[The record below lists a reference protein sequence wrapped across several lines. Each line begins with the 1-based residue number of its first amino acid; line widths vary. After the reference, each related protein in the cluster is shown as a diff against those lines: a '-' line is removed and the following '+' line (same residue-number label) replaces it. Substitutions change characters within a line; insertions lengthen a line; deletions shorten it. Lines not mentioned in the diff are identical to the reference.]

1 MTNIL
6 LFLILCVLLFGAS
19 SVLTGLGW
27 FTIVVVGVGVL
38 GSVLI
43 LVVQIAAWLP
53 NLPGALASFCR
64 GWAKLL
70 VAPIYGPIEHWKSA
84 RMPGPE
90 QSGIVVSTVSTLWTL
105 IVAVFL
111 WYLAVLPLAFAASYL
126 YEALH

>member
-1 MTNIL
+1 MTNVL

-19 SVLTGLGW
+19 TVLTGLGW
-27 FTIVVVGVGVL
+27 FAIFVVGVGVL

-53 NLPGALASFCR
+53 KLPGALTSFCR

-70 VAPIYGPIEHWKSA
+70 VAPIYGPIENWKSA
-84 RMPGPE
+84 RTPGPE
-90 QSGIVVSTVSTLWTL
+90 QSGIVVAAVSTLWTFV
-105 IVAVFL
+105 VAVFL
-111 WYLAVLPLAFAASYL
+111 WYLAVLPLLFASAYL

>member
-1 MTNIL
+1 MANVL

-19 SVLTGLGW
+19 TVLTGLSW
-27 FTIVVVGVGVL
+27 FAIFVVGVGVL

-43 LVVQIAAWLP
+43 LVVQIAAWLLK
-53 NLPGALASFCR
+53 LPRALASFCR

-70 VAPIYGPIEHWKSA
+70 VAPVFAPVENWRSA

-90 QSGIVVSTVSTLWTL
+90 QSSIVVATVSTLWTFV
-105 IVAVFL
+105 VAVFL
-111 WYLAVLPLAFAASYL
+111 WYLAVLPLLFATAYV